1 MNYKMIF
8 SDMDGTLLS
17 NDFEISSANKDA
29 IRQAKEKGVG
39 FVLCTGRGFFGVK
52 KHAELLEL
60 TGQKGAYA
68 ICQNGS
74 TVYDLENLELSARQ
88 SFAPSIMDPIS
99 RSARKMELET
109 YYYDNLLFMA
119 ESETQRIRDYCR
131 VMNTK
136 MRLLPK
142 PEEYEGEFTKC
153 LVCGPREKLLQ
164 LRSEMAHLEE
174 GDLDCYFS
182 GPMFMEYVKKG
193 VSKGNAMELMAKNA
207 GISLDQVIAIGDSD
221 NDISMIRRAGMGV
234 AVANADETVKRVA
247 DYVTTTRCDQNAVA
261 EVIRKFIL

>member
-17 NDFEISSANKDA
+17 NDFEISPANKNA
-29 IRQAKEKGVG
+29 ILQAKEKGVG

-52 KHAELLEL
+52 RHADLLGL
-60 TGQKGAYA
+60 TGQKGGYA

-74 TVYDLENLELSARQ
+74 TVYDLENLELSVRQ
-88 SFAPSIMDPIS
+88 SFTPSVMNPIS
-99 RSARKMELET
+99 KMATEMGLEM
-109 YYYDNLLFMA
+109 YYYDNQLFMA
-119 ESETQRIRDYCR
+119 TEETERIREYCR
-131 VMNTK
+131 VMSAK
-136 MRLLPK
+136 MRLLVNPG
-142 PEEYEGEFTKC
+142 EYEGEFTKC
-153 LVCGPREKLLQ
+153 LVNGPREKLLK

-174 GDLDCYFS
+174 SELDCYFS

-193 VSKGNAMELMAKNA
+193 VSKGNAMEQMAKDA
-207 GISLDQVIAIGDSD
+207 GITLEQVIAIGDSD

-234 AVANADETVKRVA
+234 AVANADESVKRAA
-247 DYVTTTRCDQNAVA
+247 DYVTTTRCDQDAVS